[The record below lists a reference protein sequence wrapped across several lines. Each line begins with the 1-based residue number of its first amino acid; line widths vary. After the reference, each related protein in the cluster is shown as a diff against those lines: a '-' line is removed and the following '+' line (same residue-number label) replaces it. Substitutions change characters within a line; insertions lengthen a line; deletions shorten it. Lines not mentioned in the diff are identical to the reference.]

1 MRYQAESFKRRRSTA
16 VISGRHEQ
24 ELSSEHLTSLKP
36 AHKSYS
42 ILRLTAAVTLAG
54 VAAAASANTFTNLMD
69 KVFTS
74 VSAPAE
80 AAWPTFYTGTPY
92 TGTPVAIPGTIEA
105 ENFDK
110 GGQNVAYYDKTGGN
124 QGAMYRTT
132 EDVDVY
138 ATDDSGVS
146 GGYVVKGFE
155 NGEWRNY
162 TINVTA
168 SGNYN
173 LEVRASTA
181 QSDAAY
187 RILIDGVDVTGRLA
201 MPNTGGWHSYQW
213 VSAKTGVPLAAGK
226 HLLRIVS
233 ENQWFGLNAIRIA
246 MPGTSTPTSPDTGST
261 PPPTGSVPPP
271 ATGTVKF
278 FCTFPNSATDCGF
291 REQAKVSGRATVVNT
306 AREGTTAV
314 RLLTK
319 VGDSNV
325 SGSGSHERND
335 LTTTQ
340 SATDCYEGR
349 DQWWAHSTMFP
360 TNFLVPPSDGTY
372 KFNLFF
378 QFHHTGSTG
387 QPNMV
392 AEVVSN
398 TNGGLRFRLYG
409 GSSVNTEQ
417 LRLKLGPITKNV
429 WYDFV
434 YHIKWS
440 SKSDGIFDA
449 WINGKKVATFR
460 GPTLYAGQGCYLKP
474 SNYHSAMGQDNA
486 VIHDRIVRGTTPEA
500 VARTPLE
507 GVVFG
512 N

>member
-1 MRYQAESFKRRRSTA
+1 MSLNDPRWGSQGGGDGDRGDGKRGDDNR
-16 VISGRHEQ
+16 
-24 ELSSEHLTSLKP
+24 
-36 AHKSYS
+36 
-42 ILRLTAAVTLAG
+42 
-54 VAAAASANTFTNLMD
+54 
-69 KVFTS
+69 
-74 VSAPAE
+74 
-80 AAWPTFYTGTPY
+80 
-92 TGTPVAIPGTIEA
+92 
-105 ENFDK
+105 
-110 GGQNVAYYDKTGGN
+110 GGN
-124 QGAMYRTT
+124 QGPPDLEEVWR
-132 EDVDVY
+132 DFNQRLWQP
-138 ATDDSGVS
+138 
-146 GGYVVKGFE
+146 GGFHKG
-155 NGEWRNY
+155 NAARN
-162 TINVTA
+162 
-168 SGNYN
+168 
-173 LEVRASTA
+173 
-181 QSDAAY
+181 
-187 RILIDGVDVTGRLA
+187 RIWNTNTGRA
-201 MPNTGGWHSYQW
+201 
-213 VSAKTGVPLAAGK
+213 
-226 HLLRIVS
+226 
-233 ENQWFGLNAIRIA
+233 
-246 MPGTSTPTSPDTGST
+246 
-261 PPPTGSVPPP
+261 
-271 ATGTVKF
+271 
-278 FCTFPNSATDCGF
+278 
-291 REQAKVSGRATVVNT
+291 
-306 AREGTTAV
+306 
-314 RLLTK
+314 
-319 VGDSNV
+319 
-325 SGSGSHERND
+325 
-335 LTTTQ
+335 
-340 SATDCYEGR
+340 
-349 DQWWAHSTMFP
+349 
-360 TNFLVPPSDGTY
+360 NFLVPPSDGTY